1 MVVLVGVCSPVFFS
15 VECSLHL
22 CLAGPG
28 AYDVGGGDRGPQY
41 SMGMRGSS
49 GSSAGDTPGLFVFSL
64 TLFLLF
70 LRFVSLFVFSEG
82 WRAIAPVSKSKCT
95 GPGAYDVPSGDRGPQ
110 HSLAS
115 RHETPK
121 KASETPGVPCFVL
134 AELCCAVLCCAV
146 LRPAF
151 FFSGNWW
158 RSCLFWGVPS
168 QLSFLELKER
178 EPSWVSL
185 LGHRGYRS
193 GGDGTGWNE
202 MGRNQNRGIGFSF
215 HF

>member
-1 MVVLVGVCSPVFFS
+1 M
-15 VECSLHL
+15 
-22 CLAGPG
+22 
-28 AYDVGGGDRGPQY
+28 GGGDRGPQY
-41 SMGMRGSS
+41 IMGMRGSS

-64 TLFLLF
+64 TLFLFF

-134 AELCCAVLCCAV
+134 AELCLAVLCCAATGV
-146 LRPAF
+146 FLAATGDVVVYSGERPL
-151 FFSGNWW
+151 
-158 RSCLFWGVPS
+158 SCHFW
-168 QLSFLELKER
+168 
-178 EPSWVSL
+178 
-185 LGHRGYRS
+185 
-193 GGDGTGWNE
+193 D
-202 MGRNQNRGIGFSF
+202 
-215 HF
+215 

>member
-1 MVVLVGVCSPVFFS
+1 MCALLFFFS

-41 SMGMRGSS
+41 IMGMRGSS

-134 AELCCAVLCCAV
+134 AELCLAVLCCAATGV
-146 LRPAF
+146 FLAATGGGVVYFGGCPL
-151 FFSGNWW
+151 
-158 RSCLFWGVPS
+158 SCHFW
-168 QLSFLELKER
+168 
-178 EPSWVSL
+178 
-185 LGHRGYRS
+185 
-193 GGDGTGWNE
+193 N
-202 MGRNQNRGIGFSF
+202 
-215 HF
+215 